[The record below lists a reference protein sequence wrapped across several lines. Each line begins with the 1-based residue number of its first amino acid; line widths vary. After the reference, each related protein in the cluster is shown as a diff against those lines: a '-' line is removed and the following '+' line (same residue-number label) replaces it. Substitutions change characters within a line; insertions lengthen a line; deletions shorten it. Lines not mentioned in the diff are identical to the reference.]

1 MLQSGSDSSLVYA
14 VKERNHFSMLFVLE
28 SGCCKCYSKAPCEK
42 ANLGAM
48 LEILFACG
56 SRAQ

>member
-1 MLQSGSDSSLVYA
+1 MLQSGSDCPLVYA
-14 VKERNHFSMLFVLE
+14 VKERNNFSMLLVLE
-28 SGCCKCYSKAPCEK
+28 SGCCKYSKAPCEK
-42 ANLGAM
+42 TNLGAM